1 MKLGAIL
8 PGQVVKKMVSIMNNS
23 QAQLTF
29 NLSVMFSAELQET
42 KVGDQGPSGVF
53 MPPHLT
59 LLRQLRCARPF
70 QVLSLSDHLHK
81 KRYRGVPVT
90 LLLHIGKPQLGEPL
104 PLEGDSDTQKC
115 P

>member
-1 MKLGAIL
+1 
-8 PGQVVKKMVSIMNNS
+8 MVSIMNNS

-59 LLRQLRCARPF
+59 ILRQLPWARPF
-70 QVLSLSDHLHK
+70 QALSLSDHLHK
-81 KRYRGVPVT
+81 KWYRGAPVT
-90 LLLHIGKPQLGEPL
+90 PLLHVGKPQLGEPP
-104 PLEGDSDTQKC
+104 PLEGESDTHKC

>member
-1 MKLGAIL
+1 
-8 PGQVVKKMVSIMNNS
+8 MNNS

-70 QVLSLSDHLHK
+70 QVLCLITFIRSGTGESLL
-81 KRYRGVPVT
+81 P
-90 LLLHIGKPQLGEPL
+90 LLLHVGKPQLGEPL
-104 PLEGDSDTQKC
+104 PQRATVTRRSALDDRIQKVYAQMNIC
-115 P
+115 TSS